1 MNIRFTTIFGWV
13 VNKRTCEVKKS
24 FVLRF
29 SLTNYIS
36 LEDLDEDPDLVFYAK
51 GFLGIPIYVSE
62 DKTGHCFE
70 HTHRPLK
77 RFARSTWLTR

>member
-1 MNIRFTTIFGWV
+1 MRTIYEHPVHNAFPGWE

-24 FVLRF
+24 FVLR
-29 SLTNYIS
+29 TNTTSYIS

-62 DKTGHCFE
+62 DKSGQ
-70 HTHRPLK
+70 
-77 RFARSTWLTR
+77 